1 MESMTEREIREAYES
16 LKKIVDY
23 LEETTL
29 DALQKAFAGPEFFDL
44 RRAAEKKGEPY
55 RSLATRPWRQPLAGF
70 SRDRDGRKR
79 YWPRQEVERWAQAM
93 SVDDRLEY
101 LREKL
106 YCGDREIEA
115 GVLSVLQTYAADEKL
130 PEAER
135 MLLDEVTEERY
146 VRA

>member
-1 MESMTEREIREAYES
+1 MKTETEEEIQEAFES
-16 LKKIVDY
+16 LKKIIGH

-29 DALQKAFAGPEFFDL
+29 EAVQNALNGPEFFDVK
-44 RRAAEKKGEPY
+44 RAAEKKGESY
-55 RSLATRPWRQPLAGF
+55 RSLLTRPWRQPLAGF

-79 YWPRQEVERWAQAM
+79 YWPRKEVERWAQAM
-93 SVDDRLEY
+93 STDDRLEY

-115 GVLSVLQTYAADEKL
+115 GVLSVLQSYAANGRL

-135 MLLDEVTEERY
+135 QLLDEVTEERF
-146 VRA
+146 VGA